1 MKNPLLG
8 KIVLGG
14 SPTKGPKNDG
24 IMGKC
29 TQNDSFGAAQSHFR
43 KISFL

>member
-8 KIVLGG
+8 KTVLGG
-14 SPTKGPKNDG
+14 SPTIRPKNDG

-29 TQNDSFGAAQSHFR
+29 TQKD
-43 KISFL
+43 